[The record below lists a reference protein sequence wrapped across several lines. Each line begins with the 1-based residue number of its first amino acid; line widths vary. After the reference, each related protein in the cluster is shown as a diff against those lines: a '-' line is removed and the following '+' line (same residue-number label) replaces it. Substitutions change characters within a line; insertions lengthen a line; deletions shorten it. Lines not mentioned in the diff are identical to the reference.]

1 MKKVKIKKNELILIE
16 PNRQKTSLRL
26 MIVLMFTL
34 LMTTDCHETRP

>member
-16 PNRQKTSLRL
+16 PNRQKTSLTV

-34 LMTTDCHETRP
+34 QMTTDCHETRP